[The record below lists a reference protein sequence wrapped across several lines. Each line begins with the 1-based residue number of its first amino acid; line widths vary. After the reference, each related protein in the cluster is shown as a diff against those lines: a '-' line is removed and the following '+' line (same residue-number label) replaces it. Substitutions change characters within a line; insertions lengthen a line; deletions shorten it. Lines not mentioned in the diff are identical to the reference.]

1 MTAPADEAPFYQVR
15 LEEHFD
21 PLISRGELRHLM
33 IRVEARLENDDP
45 EYRETFPA
53 IGVGFEC
60 SPQGWDAMIAS
71 DRGASYIN
79 LMGPV
84 LAEDPHFAPIRDRV
98 EALLLDEFGAR
109 CENGTRT
116 KEI

>member
-1 MTAPADEAPFYQVR
+1 MAENETPHTPEKYRMTADEAPFYQVYFRWGCVHVETR
-15 LEEHFD
+15 LQNDSEEH
-21 PLISRGELRHLM
+21 
-33 IRVEARLENDDP
+33 
-45 EYRETFPA
+45 RETFPRLW
-53 IGVGFEC
+53 IGFSC
-60 SPQGWDAMIAS
+60 TPQDWDAMIAS

-109 CENGTRT
+109 CENGART